1 MPICV
6 VYHIALLQ
14 MNASLQLLIN
24 DKYTIKEIAYELGFT
39 DDAYFCRVFKKHY
52 GIIPGDY
59 KKRRGEVLF

>member
-1 MPICV
+1 
-6 VYHIALLQ
+6 

-52 GIIPGDY
+52 GIISGDY
-59 KKRRGEVLF
+59 KKRRGEILF